1 MSITLHR
8 HVFSP
13 LQEVTIEN
21 VSLATLSSTSP
32 RELIDIVQES
42 ITGVISEEV
51 KDIAVV
57 YDDDFTQKV
66 VARAKELDSVP
77 QAAAEF
83 SLPRRVVASW
93 LVEKTKA
100 SKRAE
105 GKR

>member
-1 MSITLHR
+1 M
-8 HVFSP
+8 
-13 LQEVTIEN
+13 TIEN
-21 VSLATLSSTSP
+21 VSLATLSSASP

-42 ITGVISEEV
+42 ITGVNSEEV
-51 KDIAVV
+51 KDIAVKV

-100 SKRAE
+100 SKTAE